1 MMGDLV
7 DRLLEYNPADPVG
20 AGVLGGNP
28 AIARH
33 ARTPPRRR
41 ARWGPRVVAGP
52 KIAVEALLTRTPSA
66 DTVR

>member
-28 AIARH
+28 AIAPML
-33 ARTPPRRR
+33 A
-41 ARWGPRVVAGP
+41 PRVVAGP